1 MQVKLCL
8 KFIVVLSCCILIRF
22 GARVEMLHCLEKPF
36 SAASG
41 GFILQN
47 LMFDQ
52 ARTNFTEVCGH

>member
-1 MQVKLCL
+1 MSQVNCSTCCH
-8 KFIVVLSCCILIRF
+8 VRCILIRF
-22 GARVEMLHCLEKPF
+22 GAHVEMLHCLEKPF

-52 ARTNFTEVCGH
+52 ARTNFTEVYRY

>member
-1 MQVKLCL
+1 MSVE
-8 KFIVVLSCCILIRF
+8 VLHS
-22 GARVEMLHCLEKPF
+22 LEKPF

-52 ARTNFTEVCGH
+52 ARTNFAEVCI